1 MRQLKKLYC
10 LIILFIIVSASF
22 LITTFPRVPSSLKL
36 TNQNNLHNSGQTLH
50 TEQWLKNNNFSTQ
63 DEWFLTKGDQGDNST
78 VNGTISGGSAN
89 FIVLGD
95 NQTVEISNPLDD
107 GTWQKYR
114 NDLFLYPDIST
125 INSEGIYVTHDYDE
139 SVNQS
144 RNYHSAHWRKNVSM
158 GLDMSKY
165 DITYAFL
172 NVTFN
177 ASVVADENN
186 NGADGGLEVLG
197 DATAAN
203 QFGIGDFINIYV
215 LISDIDFENPYTVAL
230 NKTTDLGEDS
240 AGANDNITDSPIY
253 SYGEDVII
261 TALNSAFE
269 KDPTHSNFTLTFGI
283 DVYCEDNWGGDRDIF
298 NYIYIKD
305 YNLTLTYEKKT
316 EEFTSISWN
325 QEGNNITGS
334 NVQISEAK
342 LIFNAKISQLWPTA
356 LSPFSEIRILINDNL
371 HSETVRL
378 SALNT
383 TNDLIWPGGIDVTNL
398 ILKDVNITLAIQV
411 FIADTFSLGKNITIS
426 IDDVF
431 LNISYYETFPDYTT
445 DIDLFLN
452 NLNKTQEKVIQ
463 IPINKILNVT
473 IKYTNQSTG
482 LHIPNATVQL
492 GGDFIASLSENST
505 LKQYSIIFNTSQLTI
520 GIKSLI
526 VEAKKNNYETQ
537 SITFFVTVVER
548 ATELLIFVDNN
559 QIDDGKTFY
568 SGINEILNV
577 TANFRDNSTK
587 KFLIG
592 ANLELLSMNN
602 LTETA
607 NYYNITINTNE
618 LDQGINVLL
627 IYAQLENYTS
637 QTFQLFIEL
646 NERDTEFE
654 LYINNLQHFE
664 SDTLNVVINEILNIT
679 VFFQDSLTQQHL
691 SGANVELLG
700 VNNLTETGSQYNI
713 MINSI
718 NLKQG
723 INVLIINA
731 QLENYTSQ
739 TFQFFI
745 KLNERDTEFELY
757 VNNIQHFES
766 DTLDVVINEILN
778 ISVFFHDNITQQH
791 LSGASV
797 ELLGVDNLTETG
809 NYYNI
814 TISTNDL
821 EQGINVFIISAYL
834 SNFTS
839 QTFQFFIDLNDR
851 DTTLLLFVNATLT
864 FDGNTII
871 IKTNETLSVS
881 VFYRDSLTD
890 THLSGA
896 SVELLGVDNLT
907 ETVSSYIL
915 TITTQNLNPGVT
927 KFTITAQSN
936 NFQSQTI
943 QFNVKVVERATE
955 LQLFLNWE
963 IKTSDP
969 VIELPLGSILNITI
983 KFTENQSGLF
993 IRNSLIQLI
1002 GESLSINFIENL
1014 NYKQHSFILNTTI
1027 LKIGVNLLTITAN
1040 ATSFQIE
1047 TTYLRITINKITA
1060 VISFASGDPYINII
1074 PGESVK
1080 LRIMLNDSDFGAHI
1094 NNAKVNYRWT
1104 YGKGNLTDPDN
1115 DGIFEVD
1122 LLEIPE
1128 GSYTITITASAGDNY
1143 NFKSYEITVSAIRPL
1158 QEDQSWIVYVL
1169 SGGIVGLVSIFSV
1182 YQLHFK
1188 YPLLVRKIRKLRKK
1202 IRKGKKMKPMMI
1214 SKREE
1219 TIEIVLQNQ
1228 TKILDFESENK
1239 YPNKIEKPNK
1249 KNVMG
1254 S

>member
-679 VFFQDSLTQQHL
+679 VFFQDNVTQQHL

-700 VNNLTETGSQYNI
+700 VNNLTEIGNQYNI
-713 MINSI
+713 TMNSI

-757 VNNIQHFES
+757 INNLQHFES
-766 DTLDVVINEILN
+766 DTLNVVI
-778 ISVFFHDNITQQH
+778 
-791 LSGASV
+791 
-797 ELLGVDNLTETG
+797 
-809 NYYNI
+809 
-814 TISTNDL
+814 
-821 EQGINVFIISAYL
+821 
-834 SNFTS
+834 
-839 QTFQFFIDLNDR
+839 
-851 DTTLLLFVNATLT
+851 
-864 FDGNTII
+864 
-871 IKTNETLSVS
+871 
-881 VFYRDSLTD
+881 
-890 THLSGA
+890 
-896 SVELLGVDNLT
+896 
-907 ETVSSYIL
+907 
-915 TITTQNLNPGVT
+915 
-927 KFTITAQSN
+927 
-936 NFQSQTI
+936 
-943 QFNVKVVERATE
+943 
-955 LQLFLNWE
+955 
-963 IKTSDP
+963 
-969 VIELPLGSILNITI
+969 
-983 KFTENQSGLF
+983 
-993 IRNSLIQLI
+993 
-1002 GESLSINFIENL
+1002 
-1014 NYKQHSFILNTTI
+1014 
-1027 LKIGVNLLTITAN
+1027 
-1040 ATSFQIE
+1040 
-1047 TTYLRITINKITA
+1047 
-1060 VISFASGDPYINII
+1060 
-1074 PGESVK
+1074 
-1080 LRIMLNDSDFGAHI
+1080 
-1094 NNAKVNYRWT
+1094 
-1104 YGKGNLTDPDN
+1104 
-1115 DGIFEVD
+1115 
-1122 LLEIPE
+1122 
-1128 GSYTITITASAGDNY
+1128 
-1143 NFKSYEITVSAIRPL
+1143 
-1158 QEDQSWIVYVL
+1158 
-1169 SGGIVGLVSIFSV
+1169 
-1182 YQLHFK
+1182 
-1188 YPLLVRKIRKLRKK
+1188 
-1202 IRKGKKMKPMMI
+1202 
-1214 SKREE
+1214 
-1219 TIEIVLQNQ
+1219 
-1228 TKILDFESENK
+1228 
-1239 YPNKIEKPNK
+1239 
-1249 KNVMG
+1249 
-1254 S
+1254 